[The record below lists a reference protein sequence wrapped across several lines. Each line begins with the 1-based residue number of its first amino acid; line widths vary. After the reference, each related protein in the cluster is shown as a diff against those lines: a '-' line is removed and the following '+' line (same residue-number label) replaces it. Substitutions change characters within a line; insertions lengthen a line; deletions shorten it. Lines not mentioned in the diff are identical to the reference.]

1 MSQVEE
7 RGRITARVPLAVQ
20 EKLQEAADLVGATVN
35 QFVVQSALEKAEQI
49 IDREKMIGVTRRDAA
64 MLIDLL
70 ENPPKPKPALKR
82 ALERYKGRIK
92 NGSLHSTAGSDT

>member
-1 MSQVEE
+1 MNQVE
-7 RGRITARVPLAVQ
+7 RRSGITARVTLAVQ
-20 EKLQEAADLVGATVN
+20 EKLREAEDWVGMTIN

-49 IDREKMIGVTRRDAA
+49 IDHETMIGVTRRDAA

-92 NGSLHSTAGSDT
+92 NGLLHSTAGSDT